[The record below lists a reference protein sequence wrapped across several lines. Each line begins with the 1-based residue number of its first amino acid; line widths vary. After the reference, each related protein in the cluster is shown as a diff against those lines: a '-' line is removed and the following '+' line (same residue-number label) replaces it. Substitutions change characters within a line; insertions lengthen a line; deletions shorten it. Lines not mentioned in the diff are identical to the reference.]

1 MHQETSSFYSRHIV
15 TEQGTVEGVLQISG
29 GKMTELI
36 LHPTSQQIAQ
46 AKDFGDERIFAG
58 IIDLHSHG
66 YHSWSAKT
74 IDSEEI
80 QGLSKILPS
89 IGVTATLATTTGW
102 KEHEMDMLSAIAGA
116 LEQGVSGTRILGIH
130 MEGPFF
136 NPDKHNATPR
146 GEVIPPSVQKCE
158 AYWQAARGKIR
169 YMTLAPEIEGADETI
184 RWLRDH
190 NIVAGAGHTL
200 ASDQQMQKAIAEGI
214 QVSIHTGNA
223 MRQIDR
229 RDIGALGAALLDPDV
244 ICEIICDFYHIA
256 PRMLEIMFWV
266 KNNFDKF
273 IMISDSDTLSGVA
286 PGTYFAYGKRVN
298 VHAGGRILLDDG
310 TISGSSKF
318 VLYGMENL
326 IEKLGIPAHIV
337 SRMASLNPAKLLGM
351 ENQKGSIAAGKD
363 ADFFIVNDRYE
374 VQETWVEGR
383 LVYKKTDIIETN
395 KHFSQFCRKLDS

>member
-200 ASDQQMQKAIAEGI
+200 ASDQQMQKPLPRAFRS
-214 QVSIHTGNA
+214 QFTPA
-223 MRQIDR
+223 MRCVRLTAGISE
-229 RDIGALGAALLDPDV
+229 ALGAALLDPDV

-256 PRMLEIMFWV
+256 PRMLEIMFRV

-298 VHAGGRILLDDG
+298 VHADGRILLDDG

-337 SRMASLNPAKLLGM
+337 SRMASLNRQSCWAG
-351 ENQKGSIAAGKD
+351 ESKGSIAAGKD